1 MLYLKQTITVYDY
14 VIVKQVFLLFFEND
28 GRNEEK
34 KGKRI
39 EILES
44 YRTAAL
50 SHSKIPSFLLL
61 FCMVIV
67 FWKWWQKRG
76 KKRKKN
82 RNLGI
87 LQDSDLKSQ

>member
-1 MLYLKQTITVYDY
+1 MLYLKQTIKVYDY

-34 KGKRI
+34 KGKRT

-44 YRTAAL
+44 YRIVAL

-61 FCMVIV
+61 FCMVIENQS
-67 FWKWWQKRG
+67 QK
-76 KKRKKN
+76 N
-82 RNLGI
+82 CI
-87 LQDSDLKSQ
+87 LSSC

>member
-44 YRTAAL
+44 YRTVPI

-61 FCMVIV
+61 FCMVIENQS
-67 FWKWWQKRG
+67 QK
-76 KKRKKN
+76 N
-82 RNLGI
+82 CI
-87 LQDSDLKSQ
+87 LSSC

>member
-44 YRTAAL
+44 YRTVTL

-61 FCMVIV
+61 FCMVIENQS
-67 FWKWWQKRG
+67 QK
-76 KKRKKN
+76 N
-82 RNLGI
+82 CI
-87 LQDSDLKSQ
+87 LSSC

>member
-44 YRTAAL
+44 YRTVAL

-67 FWKWWQKRG
+67 F
-76 KKRKKN
+76 
-82 RNLGI
+82 
-87 LQDSDLKSQ
+87 

>member
-1 MLYLKQTITVYDY
+1 
-14 VIVKQVFLLFFEND
+14 
-28 GRNEEK
+28 
-34 KGKRI
+34 
-39 EILES
+39 LES

-76 KKRKKN
+76 KKRKKK

>member
-1 MLYLKQTITVYDY
+1 MLYLKQTIEVYDY

-34 KGKRI
+34 KGKRT

-44 YRTAAL
+44 YRTVAL

-61 FCMVIV
+61 ICMVIENQS
-67 FWKWWQKRG
+67 QK
-76 KKRKKN
+76 N
-82 RNLGI
+82 CI
-87 LQDSDLKSQ
+87 LSSC